1 MLAAQAAA
9 STQAAQTSVQQST
22 AWGGATARPT
32 GAGLKP
38 PSELVQDSS
47 AMSQQPP
54 GPAEIAEI
62 LGTSSLVEPAALPFD
77 WLHLQYDFDERVA
90 RGLLLQPA
98 HVTVVIASYYH
109 AIGNLH
115 MLQSCYLFRSFR
127 LDIMRC

>member
-9 STQAAQTSVQQST
+9 SQAAQTSVQQST
-22 AWGGATARPT
+22 AWSGGATARTT

-38 PSELVQDSS
+38 PSELVQDTS
-47 AMSQQPP
+47 ASAQQPP

-98 HVTVVIASYYH
+98 HVTIVIDSYYH
-109 AIGNLH
+109 AISIVFEN
-115 MLQSCYLFRSFR
+115 S
-127 LDIMRC
+127 